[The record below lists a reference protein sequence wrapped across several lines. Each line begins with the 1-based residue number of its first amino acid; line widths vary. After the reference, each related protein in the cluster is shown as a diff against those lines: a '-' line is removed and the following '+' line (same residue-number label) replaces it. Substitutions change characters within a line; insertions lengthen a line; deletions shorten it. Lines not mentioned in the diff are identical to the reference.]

1 MALGRHRGVRNTAH
15 PDHRLTDEGA
25 DGLPRQHLSVAH
37 GRGGTAGTADYH
49 VGKPPDRRMTEAAR
63 QAGLGLGGSARQ
75 VETADFHRF
84 DIILAMDRSN
94 LADLQAIAPSPELA
108 AKVRLFRSFDA
119 TATDLDVPDPYYEG
133 DEGFREVVAICRRA
147 AAGFVD
153 RMAGDAP

>member
-1 MALGRHRGVRNTAH
+1 MRVLTVCLGNICRSPTAEAALREVAAH
-15 PDHRLTDEGA
+15 
-25 DGLPRQHLSVAH
+25 H
-37 GRGGTAGTADYH
+37 GFSIDLDSAGTADYH

-63 QAGLGLGGSARQ
+63 QAGLELGGSARQ
-75 VETADFHRF
+75 VETDDFHRF

-119 TATDLDVPDPYYEG
+119 TATDLDVPDPYYGG

-153 RMAGDAP
+153 QVAGNAP